1 MKGNPSR
8 RFRLCRDGAQH
19 CCAPTGRTA
28 VRFGNVRCML
38 VVLAARR
45 AVWRLSRLSRLL
57 LARLFGVVAAL
68 FAASDAPVGPQALAY
83 HSGGTG
89 YGSGV
94 FEMDDA
100 EAADVLHQALDFRE
114 LLAALGGRG
123 QLGELQLAT
132 ELEPLNDRLKIC
144 FGEMLAEDAADGG
157 ANELAGDGVRAL

>member
-19 CCAPTGRTA
+19 CCAPTQRTA
-28 VRFGNVRCML
+28 VRFGNVPYML

-57 LARLFGVVAAL
+57 LARFFGVVAAL
-68 FAASDAPVGPQALAY
+68 FAASDAPVGPQAFEN
-83 HSGGTG
+83 HFGGTG

-94 FEMDDA
+94 FAIGDA
-100 EAADVLHQALDFRE
+100 EAGDVLPPALDFRE

-123 QLGELQLAT
+123 QLRKLQLAT

-144 FGEMLAEDAADGG
+144 FGEMLAEDTADG
-157 ANELAGDGVRAL
+157 